1 MPPRSCA
8 LAIAASLFVLT
19 ASCSD
24 TALPGTLLGTYK
36 VQASPQSNTCGSGL
50 NAPNPWT
57 FDVQLSRSGSTIY
70 WSWLDGT
77 APLSSALAASGTTTL
92 TSTQSG
98 NVDPTP
104 DGGAGPCTMQR
115 DDTLQL
121 ALPSGSPP
129 ATFAGTI
136 QYAFSV
142 PSGYNCSD
150 QLAPSGGMYSAL
162 PCSITYAMTAA
173 RQ

>member
-1 MPPRSCA
+1 MATSL
-8 LAIAASLFVLT
+8 LALT

-24 TALPGTLLGTYK
+24 TALPGSLLGTYK

-50 NAPNPWT
+50 KAPNPWN
-57 FDVQLSRSGSTIY
+57 FDVQLSQSGSTMY
-70 WSWLDGT
+70 WSWLDGS
-77 APLSSALAASGTTTL
+77 APLTSTLATGGTTTL
-92 TSTQSG
+92 TNTQTG

-115 DDTLQL
+115 NDTIQV
-121 ALPSGSPP
+121 ALSSGSPP
-129 ATFAGTI
+129 TAFAGTI

-142 PSGYNCSD
+142 PSGYDCSD
-150 QLAPSGGMYSAL
+150 QLGASGGMYSTL
-162 PCSITYAMTAA
+162 PCTITYAMTAA